1 MIVYHLSHT
10 DLDGYS
16 CQLLMGKYFENIK
29 LYNANYG
36 TEVRVN
42 IENIVNELH
51 NEDKDKKIYVFITDL
66 NLTEDESKWL
76 NREYKLLKEQGF
88 NITLKL
94 LDHHKTGENS
104 SKKYDWY
111 YLDIS
116 RSATKIT
123 YDYLQENFSPISD
136 MDKIKEFV
144 QAVNAVD
151 LWIEDDKL
159 FEFGKVCMGLIYEA
173 NSINKLLFEHD
184 NREFK
189 YFLLENAIKYI
200 NHDQAHI
207 ELDEKIHFIKK
218 EFLKNLNGV
227 IQANDTFDNLKA
239 KFITNLLNNNKDKF
253 TITFKDKDGIVH
265 KGLFTYTLSSISI
278 PANTFLKQNSDY
290 DFFLDLG
297 KSGSISLRADGKF
310 DVSEFA
316 QMLADGGGHRNASG
330 GKFENFKEVYRY
342 EDAKEFIQKEFD
354 KHQ

>member
-16 CQLLMGKYFENIK
+16 CQLLMDKYFEKIH
-29 LYNANYG
+29 LFNANYG

-42 IENIVNELH
+42 IENIVNELRD
-51 NEDKDKKIYVFITDL
+51 EDKEKRIYFFITDL
-66 NLTEDESKWL
+66 NLTDDESKWL
-76 NREYKLLKEQGF
+76 NREYKSLLEDGY
-88 NITLKL
+88 NLKIQL
-94 LDHHKTGENS
+94 LDHHKTGEAS

-123 YDYLQENFSPISD
+123 YDYLAEHFKPIKS
-136 MDKIKEFV
+136 MDKIATYVK
-144 QAVNAVD
+144 AVNAVD
-151 LWIEDDKL
+151 LWIEDDEL

-189 YFLLENAIKYI
+189 YFLLQKAINFLGDENS
-200 NHDQAHI
+200 HI
-207 ELDEKIHFIKK
+207 ELDDKIHFIKK
-218 EFLKNLNGV
+218 EFLQNIDNQ
-227 IQANDTFDNLKA
+227 IQPNDTMDNLKA
-239 KFITNLLNNNKDKF
+239 KFVTNLLENNKDKF
-253 TITFKDKDGIVH
+253 TINFKNH

-278 PANTFLKQNSDY
+278 PANTFLKQNDDY
-290 DFFLDLG
+290 DFFMDLG
-297 KSGSISLRADGKF
+297 KRGSISLRADGKF

-316 QMLADGGGHRNASG
+316 QLLADGGGHRNASG
-330 GKFENFKEVYRY
+330 GKFNNFKEVYRY